1 MKVKDSSLFALPN
14 FSSLLRE
21 GSETGMA
28 ATQLAELADQATRL
42 REKLLEL
49 GDFDIP
55 AWAQDHISVACAKLD
70 SVFGYFEYGHLN
82 ENDAED
88 EEKVVTTG
96 EVNEDDS
103 FGEPFVLAMISKD
116 KSVEGK
122 LTRVR
127 WTMTSPY
134 RLSFTDKKTK
144 RDIGNIVYASKP
156 AAMKDWMTVQKGG
169 VKTATDLLKKVGR
182 HYMQQFDEATTGSAV
197 KPPSEVDR
205 MRTSQKQE
213 KIALQRRQAN
223 ELMAAK
229 LRDVQQKSREQ
240 QMKATAPKS
249 AAKPATR

>member
-1 MKVKDSSLFALPN
+1 MKVKNSSLFALPN

-96 EVNEDDS
+96 EVSEATDEFSVMAIGDAS
-103 FGEPFVLAMISKD
+103 PLWKHGAGHTPDTKVLWHIYGLSKGEVVHAAKMARD
-116 KSVEGK
+116 KHPKATISVENKSGK
-122 LTRVR
+122 
-127 WTMTSPY
+127 
-134 RLSFTDKKTK
+134 
-144 RDIGNIVYASKP
+144 IVKVYKP
-156 AAMKDWMTVQKGG
+156 GQAIT
-169 VKTATDLLKKVGR
+169 
-182 HYMQQFDEATTGSAV
+182 EADGSAV

-213 KIALQRRQAN
+213 KIALQQRQAN